1 MGSWRV
7 GYDWATEQQKQ
18 KFKKAGDKKIFKE
31 IMNKMCPKLM
41 KLTDR
46 RSSVFPK
53 QKKHEEN
60 DTSLIINGLKQEMG
74 RKLYKQLDKKTLW
87 RKEYKGERFCRNKSL
102 SK

>member
-1 MGSWRV
+1 
-7 GYDWATEQQKQ
+7 
-18 KFKKAGDKKIFKE
+18 
-31 IMNKMCPKLM
+31 MNEMCPKLM

-74 RKLYKQLDKKTLW
+74 RKLYKQLDKKTL
-87 RKEYKGERFCRNKSL
+87 
-102 SK
+102 